1 VIPVAANEKKAVTK
15 GPHQRTAALRPS
27 TNQKGGE
34 TQIMQTIHDPAR
46 GAPHLRFLRT
56 LHQRVFAT
64 CHGTATAVEGD
75 VLRRIAFAFLALLL
89 AAVALSVG
97 ANAALAQAAP
107 GGGGDA
113 IGQTLDNVRNY
124 LAGLAFRV
132 GGIGF
137 VISLLVKA
145 YASINENM
153 HAYAHMGMKGSL
165 VAVVVGGIVGPVL
178 NIAQGLAA
186 AG

>member
-1 VIPVAANEKKAVTK
+1 
-15 GPHQRTAALRPS
+15 
-27 TNQKGGE
+27 
-34 TQIMQTIHDPAR
+34 MQTIHDPAR
-46 GAPHLRFLRT
+46 GAPHLKFLRA
-56 LHQRVFAT
+56 LFQRVFAT
-64 CHGTATAVEGD
+64 CRGSAAAVGRD
-75 VLRRIAFAFLALLL
+75 VPRRIVFALLALLL

-97 ANAALAQAAP
+97 ASAALAQAAP
-107 GGGGDA
+107 GGGSDA

-124 LAGLAFRV
+124 LALQAFRV

-186 AG
+186 GGG